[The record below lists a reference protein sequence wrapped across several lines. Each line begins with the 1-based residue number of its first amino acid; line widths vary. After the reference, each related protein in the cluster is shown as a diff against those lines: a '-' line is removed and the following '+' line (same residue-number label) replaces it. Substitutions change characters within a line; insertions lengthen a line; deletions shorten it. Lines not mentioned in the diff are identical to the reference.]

1 MKETPVRYGHA
12 PWLNDPYDTM
22 VFAVRNSVWWIVGS
36 NGNLAGIPQLF
47 LLLSIF
53 ASPFFV
59 LPFAVETFCRGTT
72 SPEPAA
78 PEMTSVVAWAGHHE
92 RYDAY

>member
-1 MKETPVRYGHA
+1 MYGHA

-53 ASPFFV
+53 ASPF
-59 LPFAVETFCRGTT
+59 LYCHSLWRLSAEARQALSLRRPR
-72 SPEPAA
+72 
-78 PEMTSVVAWAGHHE
+78 
-92 RYDAY
+92 

>member
-1 MKETPVRYGHA
+1 MYGHA

-47 LLLSIF
+47 LLLFIF
-53 ASPFFV
+53 ASPFSCCHS
-59 LPFAVETFCRGTT
+59 LWRLSAEARPAL
-72 SPEPAA
+72 SPRDP
-78 PEMTSVVAWAGHHE
+78 
-92 RYDAY
+92 R